1 LLQSEPTTA
10 LGRCTCKILGA
21 IERQD
26 TWAANFL
33 RSVWTGAAAPH
44 CSEFELLTL
53 VGNSLALVG
62 PVTDDIRVRASH
74 AV

>member
-1 LLQSEPTTA
+1 MLQHWPTAACGCCACEIGDA
-10 LGRCTCKILGA
+10 L
-21 IERQD
+21 ERQLR
-26 TWAANFL
+26 AANFL